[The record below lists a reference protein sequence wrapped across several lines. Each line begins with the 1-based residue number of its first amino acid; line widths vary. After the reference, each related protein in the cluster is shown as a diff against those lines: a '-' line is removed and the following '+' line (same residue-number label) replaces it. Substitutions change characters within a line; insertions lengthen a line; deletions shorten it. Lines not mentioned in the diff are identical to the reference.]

1 MEINK
6 NIAYRPEN
14 ADHGAGDLY
23 NPQSET
29 MILAIH
35 GGGWSGLSKE
45 VFLRLAGFLAENG
58 YGVFNINYRLSS
70 MAPWPACGNDCLA
83 AANYLLADYQRI
95 FILGSSAGGHLALMT
110 GLRLQPERIAG
121 IIAISAIGD
130 LAPDKEINPGR
141 YVALFHGEP
150 TPEQLSEA
158 CPVNYLN
165 ENHPPILYTH
175 FVHDQV
181 VPLKSAENFVKAV
194 GNVET
199 YFYDLGAWLMKGTQ
213 SGCREPTPESC
224 TRISKKKFWRFFRSV
239 YGYSLLLDAM
249 DKHDVF

>member
-14 ADHGAGDLY
+14 ADRGVGDLY

-45 VFLRLAGFLAENG
+45 VFIRLAGFLAENG

-70 MAPWPACGNDCLA
+70 MAPWPACRNDCLA

-110 GLRLQPERIAG
+110 GLRLPPERIAG

-181 VPLKSAENFVKAV
+181 VPLKSAENFVKAA

-199 YFYDLGAWLMKGTQ
+199 YFYDLGRMVDEGQAIWVPGTNP
-213 SGCREPTPESC
+213 RELYQDIKEKILVFLQKQVLSITP
-224 TRISKKKFWRFFRSV
+224 
-239 YGYSLLLDAM
+239 
-249 DKHDVF
+249 